1 MIFTSESVTKGHP
14 DKICDRVSDTLLD
27 EALRQDPKS
36 KVALDTWVKDNNV
49 GVIGEITT
57 NADLDYEAL
66 VRQAIAE
73 IGYTDPELGFDS
85 ESAEVHLHVGAQ
97 SPEINTAVV
106 KSDDEVGAGDQGIM
120 FGFASNDTEELM
132 PLPIMLAH
140 KLSRQ
145 LEDYRETQAANGVY
159 TLRPD
164 GKTQVSANFDEKLR
178 PQDIDTIL
186 ISTQHSPDISQED
199 LRELLIEEIIKP
211 VLEESNVSDLAADMK
226 ILTNPSGSFVVGGP
240 VADSGLTGRK
250 IVVDGYGGKGRV
262 GGGAFSGKDPSKVDR
277 SAAYMARF
285 LAKQIVAKGW
295 AEEAEVQLSYAIGQ
309 AEPVSVHVTGI
320 LNRSPREIEQWIID
334 NFDLRPVKIIQA
346 LDLERPIYVPT
357 SSGGHFGRVA
367 EDGLFPWEALM

>member
-57 NADLDYEAL
+57 QADIDYEAL

-73 IGYTDPELGFDS
+73 IGYSDPELGFDAD
-85 ESAEVHLHVGAQ
+85 SAAVHLHIGAQ

-106 KSDDEVGAGDQGIM
+106 KSDEEVGAGDQGIM
-120 FGFASNDTEELM
+120 FGYASNDTEELM

-140 KLSRQ
+140 KLARQ
-145 LEDYRETQAANGVY
+145 LEDYRENQAQENDF

-164 GKTQVSANFDEKLR
+164 GKTQVSVAFDEKLR
-178 PQDIDTIL
+178 PQAIDTIL
-186 ISTQHSPDISQED
+186 ISTQHSPDISQDD

-211 VLEESNVSDLAADMK
+211 VLDDSHVTDLGRDMK

-250 IVVDGYGGKGRV
+250 NCSRRV
-262 GGGAFSGKDPSKVDR
+262 WWKR
-277 SAAYMARF
+277 SR
-285 LAKQIVAKGW
+285 W
-295 AEEAEVQLSYAIGQ
+295 WRC
-309 AEPVSVHVTGI
+309 I
-320 LNRSPREIEQWIID
+320 LW
-334 NFDLRPVKIIQA
+334 
-346 LDLERPIYVPT
+346 
-357 SSGGHFGRVA
+357 
-367 EDGLFPWEALM
+367 